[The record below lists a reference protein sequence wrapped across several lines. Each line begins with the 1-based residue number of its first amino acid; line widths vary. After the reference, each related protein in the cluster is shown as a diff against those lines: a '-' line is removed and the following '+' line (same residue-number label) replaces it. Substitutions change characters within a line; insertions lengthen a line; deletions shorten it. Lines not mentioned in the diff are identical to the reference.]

1 MTLFGRDFLK
11 ESDFTAVELNS
22 LLTLAAELKVQ
33 RRAGNEAQRLIG
45 KQLALIFAKSSTR
58 TRIAFE
64 VAMRDQGGHVTVLDP
79 ASSQIGH
86 KESIADTA
94 RVLSRI
100 FDGIEYRG
108 HGQVIVEELAEFSDV
123 PVYNGLTDEWH
134 PTQMLADFLTM
145 YEYAGIEHSGGDQL
159 RYSYVGDARSNMGN
173 SLLVMGAIMGADVRI
188 VAPKSLWPEP
198 KVQEFAQERARQ
210 SGASILITDD
220 VAHGLSGAPFVHTD
234 IWVSMGES
242 TETWDSRVAAL
253 KPYRVDEDLM
263 ALTGNVEAKFMHCLP
278 AYHDQNTAIGREVA
292 ERFGLSDGVEVSD
305 AVFNSSASIV
315 FDQAENRMHSIKAV
329 LVATLC
335 DEPIN

>member
-1 MTLFGRDFLK
+1 MALFGRDFLK
-11 ESDFTAVELNS
+11 ESDFTAAELSS
-22 LLTLAAELKVQ
+22 LLSLAAELKAQ
-33 RRAGNEAQRLIG
+33 RKVGKENPRLIG

-145 YEYAGIEHSGGDQL
+145 YEHAGLEHSGGDQL

-173 SLLVMGAIMGADVRI
+173 SLLVMGSIMGADVRI
-188 VAPKSLWPEP
+188 VAPKSLWPESQ
-198 KVQEFAQERARQ
+198 VQALAQERARQ

-220 VAHGLSGAPFVHTD
+220 VAHGLSGAQFVHTD

-263 ALTGNVEAKFMHCLP
+263 ALTGNPEAKFMHCLP

-292 ERFGLSDGVEVSD
+292 QRFGLTDGVEVSD
-305 AVFNSSASIV
+305 AVFNSRASIV

-335 DEPIN
+335 DETVN